1 MRLTDDEQSSR
12 PSPDGDPPTPAGSPG
27 VPPVAGEAPFV
38 GPGGEALPDSTRWRS
53 LLADRKRLLILAVL
67 PLLVVGALLLVT
79 AALGDGALLDAA
91 ERADGR
97 WLLLCAA
104 GELLAY
110 AGYVTVFRVAA
121 GSGGGPRLSFRS
133 SLHVVFAGLGA
144 TRLLA
149 AGGAGGLAV
158 FYWALRRAGAET
170 RDAIVRVL
178 GLNVFLFVIF
188 GAAGWLA
195 ALVVLAS
202 DSSEVPYIIVI
213 PWLVIAPLLLGV
225 LIGVSHRSGQ
235 RGERRAPMLSERW
248 PRHLREGLAGIAP
261 GIGLS
266 LRLVTQG
273 RCARWSL
280 PGAFLY
286 WFGDILCLYAALRAF
301 GVELPIEAVV
311 LGYATGYLTALLPL
325 PTGAEGANEA
335 ATLFALVAL
344 GAPLA
349 PTLLGVL
356 VFRLFSFWMP
366 TIPAI
371 LTLPTLSRLGRR
383 LAREAGVDQ
392 APAPG
397 RAPADAA
404 AR

>member
-1 MRLTDDEQSSR
+1 MNDDEQSSR
-12 PSPDGDPPTPAGSPG
+12 PPAEGDVPAPAEPEGTPPEHE
-27 VPPVAGEAPFV
+27 EAPFV
-38 GPGGEALPDSTRWRS
+38 GPGGATLVESTRWRS
-53 LLADRKRLLILAVL
+53 LLENRKRLLLLALL
-67 PLLVVGALLLVT
+67 PLLVVGVLLLVT
-79 AALGDGALLDAA
+79 AALGDGALVDAA
-91 ERADGR
+91 EQADGR
-97 WLLLCAA
+97 WLFLCAG
-104 GELLAY
+104 GEVLAY
-110 AGYVTVFRVAA
+110 TGYVIVFRVAA
-121 GSGGGPRLSFRS
+121 GANGGPRLGFRS

-158 FYWALRRAGAET
+158 FYWSLRRAGAET
-170 RDAIVRVL
+170 RDAVVRVL
-178 GLNVFLFVIF
+178 GMNVFLFVIF
-188 GAAGWLA
+188 GGAGWLA

-225 LIGVSHRSGQ
+225 LIGVSHRGNH
-235 RGERRAPMLSERW
+235 RGERRPPMLSERW
-248 PRHLREGLAGIAP
+248 PRQIREGLAGVAP

-273 RCARWSL
+273 RTARRSL

-301 GVELPIEAVV
+301 GVELPVEAVV

-349 PTLLGVL
+349 PTLLAVL

-371 LTLPTLSRLGRR
+371 LTLPTLPRLGRR
-383 LAREAGVDQ
+383 LAREAGVEEPA
-392 APAPG
+392 APTP
-397 RAPADAA
+397 APADVAA
-404 AR
+404 P